1 MCCSCPRGEGHFSAA
16 LVNVKV
22 KRHILLNSVK
32 ILLSSRSHLIIDS
45 VKSFS
50 SSFFNVVLSDS
61 PPAPYK
67 AVTKHLQK
75 AAQGD
80 EVLLSCQSEGY
91 PETSVE
97 WLDGRQ
103 QRIKSK
109 TTVVIT
115 PEQLYKVTS
124 ETRIKSSDTN
134 NYTCSFTND
143 DCSATFHIP
152 GESLHDKHVRLRP
165 DLLTAEEL

>member
-1 MCCSCPRGEGHFSAA
+1 MCCSCPGGEGHFWAA

-22 KRHILLNSVK
+22 KLTHITQSSKDTCYPSSPHLLLNS
-32 ILLSSRSHLIIDS
+32 I
-45 VKSFS
+45 KSFS
-50 SSFFNVVLSDS
+50 SSFFTIVLSDC

-67 AVTKHLQK
+67 AVTKHLQE

-103 QRIKSK
+103 RRIESNH
-109 TTVVIT
+109 TAVQT
-115 PEQLYKVTS
+115 PKQLYKVTS
-124 ETRIKSSDTN
+124 EIRIQSSDTN

-143 DCSATFHIP
+143 GQSATFHIP
-152 GESLHDKHVRLRP
+152 GECLDRQRVRLRP
-165 DLLTAEEL
+165 D